1 MEVLLKQNENL
12 KVVEEEHE
20 QLKIAFAEQSQ
31 RLVGRFT
38 SSFYEETIF
47 SVYYGSPPFSLNLS
61 FTRQF
66 HFQSKDRGSKFMFK
80 TLVTTSL
87 RRK

>member
-47 SVYYGSPPFSLNLS
+47 SVYYG
-61 FTRQF
+61 
-66 HFQSKDRGSKFMFK
+66 
-80 TLVTTSL
+80 
-87 RRK
+87 